1 MKLKIEDGRGPLIA
15 PLPFSPE
22 EYATRLARL
31 RDCQRRSES
40 AAAFRSK
47 SAARAHAR
55 RPPISGAFWL
65 NERFYVAAPGGSS
78 MGSSA
83 LARRDRRLE

>member
-1 MKLKIEDGRGPLIA
+1 MPHPL
-15 PLPFSPE
+15 SND
-22 EYATRLARL
+22 L
-31 RDCQRRSES
+31 RECQRRSES
-40 AAAFRSK
+40 AAFFRSK
-47 SAARAHAR
+47 SAARAQAR
-55 RPPISGAFWL
+55 RPVISGAFLL